1 MLEIIYPFMQ
11 RNILEHFIVENPKD
25 TCYLFQMVLID
36 CLSRQCDKVHNRDL
50 FKSNH
55 AARGS
60 PNRTKLAKTEEKEN
74 RSVEHNSETF
84 VRITKLS

>member
-25 TCYLFQMVLID
+25 TYYLFQMVLID

-60 PNRTKLAKTEEKEN
+60 PNRPKLKKKKIDLLN
-74 RSVEHNSETF
+74 IIQKR
-84 VRITKLS
+84 L